1 MNAFSCKS
9 FFEKY
14 LYFLNRF
21 PTRFV
26 VPQYQ
31 RLTHSG
37 LLLTGS
43 SGDAVASEKASTDR
57 KLEKKGQKTWT
68 TCWLLSSRWAGVLW
82 NQVFHKLA
90 DWVPNETL
98 HPGDLWWCFHFS
110 DGFLWGNM
118 AALVRRSCSLGLRD
132 WHQNLPLWT
141 NVMCHVITHM

>member
-26 VPQYQ
+26 LPQYQ
-31 RLTHSG
+31 KLTHSG

-57 KLEKKGQKTWT
+57 KLEKKHE
-68 TCWLLSSRWAGVLW
+68 R
-82 NQVFHKLA
+82 LA
-90 DWVPNETL
+90 DYYPPDELEFFETRFFTNWQTECQMKL
-98 HPGDLWWCFHFS
+98 CILEICGDVS
-110 DGFLWGNM
+110 T
-118 AALVRRSCSLGLRD
+118 SLMDFFGAT
-132 WHQNLPLWT
+132 WPL
-141 NVMCHVITHM
+141 